1 MSCLHLEDAQH
12 HRIEVGMLDKKG
24 FFTELYELDKP
35 DESDEDVRGLLST
48 IQACRPSKRH
58 AQPSQASDINI
69 HFIPNDDVAPAR
81 KHRIRKTMERGAA
94 WIKQWDDRITHIIVD
109 KSLSYSDILKFLKM
123 SSIPPSMA
131 VVNELYPSECIQYQM
146 LVNPSQRL
154 YHVQGFQEKLKP
166 EQGRSFE
173 TPSIESLPLKSRKSA
188 AKPSQTPTRTEAS
201 DQNQVDGPCAVDAT
215 TCPVLEAPV
224 SPCPI
229 LDNQLPDAL
238 DKAIEETL
246 AVKDLP
252 LGDDD
257 DDDHSLHSRATESSG
272 SNENEEEAEVIKKK
286 ALLPQK
292 SWQSKFSCMD
302 KNTATDKGVNPNA
315 RTVEI
320 LQQMSDYYDRIRD
333 HWRSLA
339 YRKCVSAL
347 RKQPSKITTKAEA
360 LSIPGIGDRLATK
373 IEEIAFTDRLRRL
386 ENTSLDDRDTA
397 LQLFLKIY
405 GVGPSQASQWIDQ
418 GHRTLADL
426 LSSAPLTKN
435 QRVGIAHI
443 DDFAARIP
451 RHEVER
457 HAKLVRSA
465 FHHVDPAIE
474 VTVGGSYRRGA
485 PDSGDVDFIVTK
497 PDAPIETLRA
507 LVLDTV
513 IPRLFAGNYLKASL
527 AAGTSHSG
535 GGGGGGGG
543 GSSSSSSAGGS
554 KWHGCACLPGPGAM
568 WRRVDFLLVPQAELG
583 AALIYFTGNDIFNRS
598 LRLLAS
604 KKGYR
609 LNQRGLWRDVL
620 RGKGRERVTQGSL
633 VEGRSERRIFE
644 ILEVPW
650 RPPSHRIC

>member
-1 MSCLHLEDAQH
+1 MYSTSSKKRKRGQSLEVLSEAQQIF
-12 HRIEVGMLDKKG
+12 RVD
-24 FFTELYELDKP
+24 
-35 DESDEDVRGLLST
+35 
-48 IQACRPSKRH
+48 
-58 AQPSQASDINI
+58 
-69 HFIPNDDVAPAR
+69 FIPNDDVAPAR
-81 KHRIRKTMERGAA
+81 KRRIRKTIERGAA

-109 KSLSYSDILKFLKM
+109 KSLSYSDILKFLRM

-131 VVNELYPSECIQYQM
+131 VVNELYPSECIQYQT
-146 LVNPSQRL
+146 LVNPNQRL
-154 YHVQGFQEKLKP
+154 YQVQGFQEKLKP
-166 EQGRSFE
+166 EQGRSIE
-173 TPSIESLPLKSRKSA
+173 TPSIESLPLKSGKSV

-201 DQNQVDGPCAVDAT
+201 NQNEVDRP
-215 TCPVLEAPV
+215 
-224 SPCPI
+224 
-229 LDNQLPDAL
+229 LDNRLPDAL
-238 DKAIEETL
+238 DKAIKETL
-246 AVKDLP
+246 AP
-252 LGDDD
+252 LDDD
-257 DDDHSLHSRATESSG
+257 DDDHSLHSRATETAES
-272 SNENEEEAEVIKKK
+272 EEEAEVIKRK

-302 KNTATDKGVNPNA
+302 KNTATDKGMNPNA

-320 LQQMSDYYDRIRD
+320 LQQMSDYYDRTRD

-347 RKQPSKITTKAEA
+347 RKQPNKITTKAEA
-360 LSIPGIGDRLATK
+360 LAIPAIGDRLATK

-386 ENTSLDDRDTA
+386 ENTSLDDRDKA
-397 LQLFLKIY
+397 LQLYLKIY

-426 LSSAPLTKN
+426 LSSAPLTRN

-443 DDFAARIP
+443 DDFATRIP

-457 HAKLVRSA
+457 HANLVRSA
-465 FHHVDPAIE
+465 FHQVDPAIE

-513 IPRLFAGNYLKASL
+513 IPRLFAANYLKASL
-527 AAGTSHSG
+527 AAGTSRS
-535 GGGGGGGG
+535 
-543 GSSSSSSAGGS
+543 GSSSRSAGGS

-568 WRRVDFLLVPQAELG
+568 WRRVDFLLVPHAELG

>member
-1 MSCLHLEDAQH
+1 
-12 HRIEVGMLDKKG
+12 
-24 FFTELYELDKP
+24 
-35 DESDEDVRGLLST
+35 
-48 IQACRPSKRH
+48 
-58 AQPSQASDINI
+58 
-69 HFIPNDDVAPAR
+69 
-81 KHRIRKTMERGAA
+81 
-94 WIKQWDDRITHIIVD
+94 
-109 KSLSYSDILKFLKM
+109 
-123 SSIPPSMA
+123 
-131 VVNELYPSECIQYQM
+131 
-146 LVNPSQRL
+146 
-154 YHVQGFQEKLKP
+154 
-166 EQGRSFE
+166 
-173 TPSIESLPLKSRKSA
+173 
-188 AKPSQTPTRTEAS
+188 
-201 DQNQVDGPCAVDAT
+201 
-215 TCPVLEAPV
+215 
-224 SPCPI
+224 
-229 LDNQLPDAL
+229 
-238 DKAIEETL
+238 
-246 AVKDLP
+246 
-252 LGDDD
+252 
-257 DDDHSLHSRATESSG
+257 
-272 SNENEEEAEVIKKK
+272 
-286 ALLPQK
+286 
-292 SWQSKFSCMD
+292 MD
-302 KNTATDKGVNPNA
+302 KNTATEKGVNPNA

-320 LQQMSDYYDRIRD
+320 LQQMSDYYDRTRD

-347 RKQPSKITTKAEA
+347 RKQPNKITTKAEA

-457 HAKLVRSA
+457 HANLVRSA
-465 FHHVDPAIE
+465 FHQVDPTIE

-513 IPRLFAGNYLKASL
+513 IPRLFAANYLKASL

-535 GGGGGGGG
+535 T
-543 GSSSSSSAGGS
+543 SSSSSAGGS
-554 KWHGCACLPGPGAM
+554 KWHGCACLPGSGAV